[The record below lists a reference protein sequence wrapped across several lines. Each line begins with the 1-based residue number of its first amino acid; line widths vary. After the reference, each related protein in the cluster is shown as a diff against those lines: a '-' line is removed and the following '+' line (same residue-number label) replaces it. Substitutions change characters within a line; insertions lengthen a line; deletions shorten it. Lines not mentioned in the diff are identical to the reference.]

1 MNGRVILAT
10 LTSALLAITASAP
23 AQRPESASVVVE
35 APRWQVGD
43 EWRYSDGR
51 TTRVVAVE
59 DGSFVTEDTPDP
71 GCPGCRSVRNANWA
85 VIAVIAK
92 DGKRSPSPGYRDLDF
107 PLSVGKEWKF
117 EWRRRPESRRHRHP
131 PGTLR
136 IRGTTGHPQV
146 AVGRRQSTSGDEGRA
161 RRRRAPR
168 QSGALGFRVLS
179 TGFPIP
185 DARTWRRDHVLA
197 LSRREHWT
205 A

>member
-1 MNGRVILAT
+1 MNGRAILPT
-10 LTSALLAITASAP
+10 LTLALLAITAPAP
-23 AQRPESASVVVE
+23 AQRTGSASVVAE

-43 EWRYSDGR
+43 EWRYSDGG
-51 TTRVVAVE
+51 TTRVVAVD
-59 DGSFVTEDTPDP
+59 DGSVVTETIPDRA
-71 GCPGCRSVRNANWA
+71 CPGCRSVRNANWA
-85 VIAVIAK
+85 VIAVINK
-92 DGKRSPSPGYRDLDF
+92 DGQRSASTGYRELDF

-168 QSGALGFRVLS
+168 ESGALGPR
-179 TGFPIP
+179 
-185 DARTWRRDHVLA
+185 A
-197 LSRREHWT
+197 
-205 A
+205 